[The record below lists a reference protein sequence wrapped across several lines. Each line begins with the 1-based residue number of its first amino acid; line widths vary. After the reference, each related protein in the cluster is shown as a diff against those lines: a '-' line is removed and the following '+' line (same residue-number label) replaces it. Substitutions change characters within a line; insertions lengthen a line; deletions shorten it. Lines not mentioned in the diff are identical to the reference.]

1 MKMNLTKKDFSCWGN
16 GDKYDDELFIEHD
29 PKITAVEIADEI
41 LLNQKI
47 RKELE
52 YRKEHPQA
60 FNYAQ
65 FEVWVTDIIKGGNG
79 FPIPDFEE
87 E

>member
-41 LLNQKI
+41 LKNQSIVERLKKLLHKKKKDYKYAKTKYHVGDI
-47 RKELE
+47 SWEDIETILE
-52 YRKEHPQA
+52 DK
-60 FNYAQ
+60 
-65 FEVWVTDIIKGGNG
+65 
-79 FPIPDFEE
+79 
-87 E
+87 